1 MPRINWKETQLG
13 DLISIKHGFAFPGK
27 NITDLETDNILVTPG
42 HFNIGGGFK
51 NVHKKFFNG
60 DIDEEYILEEGDL
73 IITMTD
79 LSKEGETLGYSA
91 IVPKLKNKKLLH
103 NQRIGKVKINNP
115 DIKKSFLNYLLRD
128 KHYRH
133 WILSTSTGST
143 VRHTSP
149 SRIEEFKF
157 FLPPIEEQS
166 NIAEVLLSLDSKID
180 LNQKMNETLE
190 EIAKT
195 LFKSWF
201 IDFDPVR
208 AKAEG
213 RPTGLSKEISD
224 LFPDSFEDSELGDI
238 PSGWKVRSLGDFY
251 AVNKGLS
258 YKGKFLTEHGMPMIN
273 LGCFGGNGIFL
284 KKKIKPYSG
293 EFKERHIISKGDIA
307 IANTDMTQNRI
318 TLGSPI
324 IVDEIDGN
332 CDFIFTHHVFCL
344 KNISEREDLKY
355 FTYQTLLNPR
365 FRGIAGNYATGTT
378 VLALPKDAIENLQV
392 ALPSKQI
399 LNAFNEIAGLN
410 FKKSKINY
418 EESIVLGDLR
428 DKLLPKLISGE
439 LKISD
444 AENLIDEAGI

>member
-1 MPRINWKETQLG
+1 MSRVLVKLEDILEVNPSSWSKKTEWTYLRYLDTSNITNGQIDKIITFDTKTDKIPSRARRIVQNG
-13 DLISIKHGFAFPGK
+13 DFIYSTVRPNQKHYGLLKNIENNLVVSTGFAVMRSKHPEQFDTRFIFLLLTQDFITNYLHAIAENNTSAYPALRPK
-27 NITDLETDNILVTPG
+27 DITDLEFKIPPISDQKLVAD
-42 HFNIGGGFK
+42 FIENLDDKI
-51 NVHKKFFNG
+51 
-60 DIDEEYILEEGDL
+60 E
-73 IITMTD
+73 
-79 LSKEGETLGYSA
+79 
-91 IVPKLKNKKLLH
+91 H
-103 NQRIGKVKINNP
+103 NQKIN
-115 DIKKSFLNYLLRD
+115 K
-128 KHYRH
+128 
-133 WILSTSTGST
+133 
-143 VRHTSP
+143 
-149 SRIEEFKF
+149 
-157 FLPPIEEQS
+157 
-166 NIAEVLLSLDSKID
+166 
-180 LNQKMNETLE
+180 TLE

-213 RPTGLSKEISD
+213 RSTKLSKEISD
-224 LFPDSFEDSELGDI
+224 LFPDSFEDSELGEI
-238 PSGWKVRSLGDFY
+238 PSGWKVRSIGDFY

-284 KKKIKPYSG
+284 KEKIKPYSG

-332 CDFIFTHHVFCL
+332 CDFLFTHHVFCL

-399 LNAFNEIAGLN
+399 LNAFNEIAGLS

-439 LKISD
+439 LKIPD
-444 AENLIDEAGI
+444 AESLIDEAGI

>member
-1 MPRINWKETQLG
+1 MKTETLKFGDIAYLRKDTVNPKELEDAKYLGLEHINKESLSINSIGTSNDLNSNKFVFSPDDVLFGKLRPYFRKVYKPKFDGICSTDIWVVRPRDNNTCKDFLFYLMADQKFVGFANQGATGTRMPRADWNHVVEY
-13 DLISIKHGFAFPGK
+13 
-27 NITDLETDNILVTPG
+27 EV
-42 HFNIGGGFK
+42 
-51 NVHKKFFNG
+51 KKF
-60 DIDEEYILEEGDL
+60 
-73 IITMTD
+73 
-79 LSKEGETLGYSA
+79 S
-91 IVPKLKNKKLLH
+91 H
-103 NQRIGKVKINNP
+103 
-115 DIKKSFLNYLLRD
+115 
-128 KHYRH
+128 
-133 WILSTSTGST
+133 
-143 VRHTSP
+143 
-149 SRIEEFKF
+149 
-157 FLPPIEEQS
+157 EEQTQ
-166 NIAEVLLSLDSKID
+166 ISKILRSFD
-180 LNQKMNETLE
+180 DKIELNQQMNETLE

-213 RPTGLSKEISD
+213 KPTGLSKEISD
-224 LFPDSFEDSELGDI
+224 LFPDSFEDSEFGEI
-238 PSGWKVRSLGDFY
+238 PKGWKVRSLGDFY

-284 KKKIKPYSG
+284 KEKIKPYSG

-324 IVDEIDGN
+324 MVDEIDGN
-332 CDFIFTHHVFCL
+332 SDFLFTHHVFCL

-378 VLALPKDAIENLQV
+378 VLALPKDAIEDFQV

-418 EESIVLGDLR
+418 EESIILFDLR

-439 LKISD
+439 LKIPD
-444 AENLIDEAGI
+444 AENLVEEAGI

>member
-1 MPRINWKETQLG
+1 MSRVLVKLEDILEVNPSSWSKKTEWTYLRYLDTSNITNGQIDKIITFDTKTDKIPSRARRIVQNG
-13 DLISIKHGFAFPGK
+13 DFIYSTVRPNQKHYGLLKNIENNLVVSTGFAVMRSKHPEQFDTRFIFLLLTQDFITNYLHAIAENNTSAYPALRPK
-27 NITDLETDNILVTPG
+27 DITDLEFKIPPISDQKLVAD
-42 HFNIGGGFK
+42 FIENLDDKI
-51 NVHKKFFNG
+51 
-60 DIDEEYILEEGDL
+60 E
-73 IITMTD
+73 
-79 LSKEGETLGYSA
+79 
-91 IVPKLKNKKLLH
+91 H
-103 NQRIGKVKINNP
+103 NQKIN
-115 DIKKSFLNYLLRD
+115 K
-128 KHYRH
+128 
-133 WILSTSTGST
+133 
-143 VRHTSP
+143 
-149 SRIEEFKF
+149 
-157 FLPPIEEQS
+157 
-166 NIAEVLLSLDSKID
+166 
-180 LNQKMNETLE
+180 TLE

-213 RPTGLSKEISD
+213 RSTKLSKEISD
-224 LFPDSFEDSELGDI
+224 LFPDSFEDSELGEI
-238 PSGWKVRSLGDFY
+238 PSGWKVRSIGDFY

-284 KKKIKPYSG
+284 KEKIKPYSG

-332 CDFIFTHHVFCL
+332 CDFLFTHHVFCL

-355 FTYQTLLNPR
+355 FTYQALLNPR
-365 FRGIAGNYATGTT
+365 FRGIAGNYATGIT

-399 LNAFNEIAGLN
+399 LNAFNEIADLN
-410 FKKSKINY
+410 FNKSKINY

-439 LKISD
+439 LKITD
-444 AENLIDEAGI
+444 AENLVEEAGI

>member
-1 MPRINWKETQLG
+1 MDTNFLYYFLISKIGQNEIYKNTVGSTQLKLPLYG
-13 DLISIKHGFAFPGK
+13 IK
-27 NITDLETDNILVTPG
+27 NIKIPS
-42 HFNIGGGFK
+42 
-51 NVHKKFFNG
+51 
-60 DIDEEYILEEGDL
+60 IDEK
-73 IITMTD
+73 
-79 LSKEGETLGYSA
+79 SQA
-91 IVPKLKNKKLLH
+91 
-103 NQRIGKVKINNP
+103 RIA
-115 DIKKSFLNYLLRD
+115 DF
-128 KHYRH
+128 
-133 WILSTSTGST
+133 LSTLDKK
-143 VRHTSP
+143 
-149 SRIEEFKF
+149 IE
-157 FLPPIEEQS
+157 
-166 NIAEVLLSLDSKID
+166 

-190 EIAKT
+190 EIVKT

-224 LFPDSFEDSELGDI
+224 LFPDSFEDSELGEI

-273 LGCFGGNGIFL
+273 LGCFGGYGIFL
-284 KKKIKPYSG
+284 KEKIKPYSG

-318 TLGSPI
+318 ILGSPI
-324 IVDEIDGN
+324 MVDEFDGN
-332 CDFIFTHHVFCL
+332 CDFLFTHHVFCL

-428 DKLLPKLISGE
+428 NKLLPKLISGE
-439 LKISD
+439 LKIPD
-444 AENLIDEAGI
+444 AENLVKEAGI

>member
-1 MPRINWKETQLG
+1 MSRVLVKLEDILEVNPSSWSKKTEWTYLRYLDTSNITNGQIDKIITFDTKTDKIPSRARRIVQNG
-13 DLISIKHGFAFPGK
+13 DFIYSTVRPNQKHYGLLKNIENNLVVSTGFAVMRSKHPEQFDTRFIFLLLTQDFITNYLHAIAENNTSAYPALRPK
-27 NITDLETDNILVTPG
+27 DITDLEFKIPPISDQKLVAD
-42 HFNIGGGFK
+42 FIENLDDKI
-51 NVHKKFFNG
+51 
-60 DIDEEYILEEGDL
+60 E
-73 IITMTD
+73 
-79 LSKEGETLGYSA
+79 
-91 IVPKLKNKKLLH
+91 H
-103 NQRIGKVKINNP
+103 NQKIN
-115 DIKKSFLNYLLRD
+115 K
-128 KHYRH
+128 
-133 WILSTSTGST
+133 
-143 VRHTSP
+143 
-149 SRIEEFKF
+149 
-157 FLPPIEEQS
+157 
-166 NIAEVLLSLDSKID
+166 
-180 LNQKMNETLE
+180 TLE

-213 RPTGLSKEISD
+213 RSTKLSKEISD
-224 LFPDSFEDSELGDI
+224 LFPDSFEDSELGEI
-238 PSGWKVRSLGDFY
+238 PSGWKVRSIGDFY

-284 KKKIKPYSG
+284 KEKIKPYSG

-332 CDFIFTHHVFCL
+332 CDFLFTHHVFCL

-355 FTYQTLLNPR
+355 FTYQALLNPR

-399 LNAFNEIAGLN
+399 LNAFNEIADLN
-410 FKKSKINY
+410 FNKSKINY

-439 LKISD
+439 LKITD
-444 AENLIDEAGI
+444 AENLVEEAGI